1 MRCRL
6 VGALVCAFTD
16 GDAIVAAP
24 TAARPLAMNVRRPGE
39 KLVGMAVGSKQQGQP
54 RKNQRDV
61 VRPDISI
68 LPGRKFCSAQ

>member
-1 MRCRL
+1 
-6 VGALVCAFTD
+6 
-16 GDAIVAAP
+16 
-24 TAARPLAMNVRRPGE
+24 MNVRRPGE